1 MNGVARH
8 STGAHCFGD
17 SLARIPGAAGDTAE
31 TNQAGQRDPGPGGQ
45 DAASEEARAHGD
57 YSREAAKTATTARFL
72 GYIALVFALFSAG
85 YLLSLALTG
94 CATAR
99 PRVEQALT
107 TAGECLG
114 EKAAQCAVVTLA
126 SCSGLPSRAEIY
138 ACVQTTYP
146 SCVIASATMCAA
158 GAWEGLP
165 AATVGPGPE
174 LAP

>member
-17 SLARIPGAAGDTAE
+17 SLARIPGTAGNTAAAGEDR
-31 TNQAGQRDPGPGGQ
+31 QRDQGTGSQAEAAAHKDDGDPA
-45 DAASEEARAHGD
+45 DAPAAEGRAARALGL
-57 YSREAAKTATTARFL
+57 TA
-72 GYIALVFALFSAG
+72 VFCAIFAVG

-174 LAP
+174 LTP